1 MRRGARPVP
10 LAQSL
15 LTVHAE
21 GCSDASLDA
30 LAEALAAQ
38 CDFSGVLVTLVAGEE
53 TGTGQAGSRGA
64 LRSLASR
71 PEDFTGSAAMP
82 SWPILDL
89 DSQVVGRLDCALG
102 SDRGPLNEQ
111 TLVDLAQ
118 VCQHLGVAAG
128 QLVLR
133 QRLTADRQQ
142 VAAERRARRQ
152 AERELRAVVD
162 ESAIGMATVSLDQAS
177 PGLFL
182 SVNDALCHLTG
193 RSESELLRLTSSE
206 LTHPDDRGIGNSA
219 MRRMAA
225 GRRTPVRDR
234 RRLLCADGS
243 VIWVQVTACPL
254 FDDDEEPL
262 HVVLQIEDVRARQ
275 DPETEIAAGH
285 DPLTGLL
292 TGPALEEAMVEVLDR
307 ARRQHTTGAVLV
319 CEFDAAEA
327 GTDQEQQLRLAVA
340 DTLGRTL
347 RTGDLIARI
356 GENRFAIVAEEVR
369 PENVGSLAGR
379 VAEAMR
385 GQSSLDIGIAVLSPE
400 ITDPQVLFAR
410 AALAM
415 AQARE
420 SGQSY
425 VLYRQP
431 EAELYPSE
439 VLYAR
444 PGWQSSAR

>member
-15 LTVHAE
+15 LVVHAE

-38 CDFSGVLVTLVAGEE
+38 CDFSGVLVTLVAGEQ
-53 TGTGQAGSRGA
+53 TGTGQAGGRGA

-71 PEDFTGSAAMP
+71 PADFTGSAAMP

-89 DSQVVGRLDCALG
+89 DSQVVGRLDCTLG

-111 TLVDLAQ
+111 TLADLAQ

-133 QRLTADRQQ
+133 QRLIADQQQ

-152 AERELRAVVD
+152 AERALRAVVD

-177 PGLFL
+177 PGRFL

-193 RSESELLRLTSSE
+193 RSEPELLGLTSIE

-225 GRRTPVRDR
+225 GRRTPARDR

-243 VIWVQVTACPL
+243 VIWVQVTACPV
-254 FDDDEEPL
+254 FDDD
-262 HVVLQIEDVRARQ
+262 VSARQ
-275 DPETEIAAGH
+275 DPEAEIAAGH

-327 GTDQEQQLRLAVA
+327 GSDQEQQLRLALA

-379 VAEAMR
+379 VAEATR
-385 GQSSLDIGIAVLSPE
+385 SQSSLDIGIAVLSPD
-400 ITDPQVLFAR
+400 ITDPQVLFTR

-444 PGWQSSAR
+444 PGWQSSIR